1 MKGIATYKVPGGKLV
16 RVKVDFAHSINEV
29 SVTGDFFMHPEEGVA
44 DIENCM
50 RGMDSDAP
58 EEKISGRIRD
68 TVSSK
73 GIVMIGVT
81 EDTIARLVKE
91 AMKK

>member
-1 MKGIATYKVPGGKLV
+1 MNGVATYKVPGGKLV
-16 RVKVDFAHSINEV
+16 RVKVEFAHSINSV

-44 DIENCM
+44 EIENCI

-58 EEKISGRIRD
+58 EERIAGRIRD
-68 TVSSK
+68 VVNSR

-91 AMKK
+91 AMRQ